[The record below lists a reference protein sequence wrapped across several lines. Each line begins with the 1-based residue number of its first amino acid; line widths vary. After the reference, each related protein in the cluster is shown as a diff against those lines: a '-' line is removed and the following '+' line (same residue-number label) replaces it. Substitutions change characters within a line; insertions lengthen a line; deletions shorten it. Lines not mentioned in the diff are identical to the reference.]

1 MKLIDLVIFDMAGTT
16 VKDEKE
22 VESCFWSAA
31 EQTGLFTTHERIISM
46 MGWSKR
52 LVFETLWK
60 EQLPNVSIEE
70 ISDKTD
76 HSYKIFK
83 EILENHYRK
92 EEVIPTE
99 GCIEIF
105 RFLKESNI
113 KISLT
118 TGFYREVTDI
128 ILRKLAWLPTGN
140 ANNLIDFTTASDEV
154 PFGRPYP
161 YMIFKTMQALK
172 VQDVRRII
180 KIGDTP
186 SDLAEGKNAGCVF
199 SFGVTNGTHTS
210 QQLSLFEN
218 DGLFDN
224 LSDFQLFLNEYLE

>member
-22 VESCFWSAA
+22 VESCFWTAA
-31 EQTGLFTTHERIISM
+31 EQTGLITTHERIVSM

-60 EQLPNVSIEE
+60 EQLVNISDRE
-70 ISDKTD
+70 ISEKTD

-83 EILENHYRK
+83 EVLEHHYK
-92 EEVIPTE
+92 SENVIPAE
-99 GCIEIF
+99 GCPEIF
-105 RFLKESNI
+105 QFLKGLNI
-113 KISLT
+113 KIGLT

-128 ILRKLAWLPTGN
+128 ILHKLGWLPGN
-140 ANNLIDFTTASDEV
+140 NQQTVVDFTVASDEV
-154 PFGRPYP
+154 PLGRPYP
-161 YMIFKTMQALK
+161 YMIFKTMEALR
-172 VQDVRRII
+172 VQNVRHVI

-186 SDLAEGKNAGCVF
+186 SDLGEGKNAGCAF

-210 QQLSLFEN
+210 HQLSICEN
-218 DGLFDN
+218 DGLFEN
-224 LSDFQLFLNEYLE
+224 LNEFQQFLNEYLE